1 MSLFYDPF
9 SAVPGFELEARIR
22 SRASECG
29 IDLTD
34 AALNALAH
42 HARAVL
48 RENEQL
54 HLTSI
59 TEPVEF
65 VERHLGEAFEGAAML
80 PPDIEGQVLDVGSG
94 NGYPGFVL
102 GAARP
107 GLSPVLADASV
118 RKAAFLRA
126 VIRDAGFPSAT
137 VLEAQIQRATDL
149 DGEGP
154 FRLIMTRALGGWPKI
169 LPRLRTCLAEGG
181 DILIWTGDE
190 MEKIARREVWMKLR
204 LEEKRPLPTRDQ
216 SWIWRFRVA

>member
-1 MSLFYDPF
+1 MSLLYDPF
-9 SAVPGFELEARIR
+9 SAIPGFELEARIR
-22 SRASECG
+22 SRASDCE
-29 IDLTD
+29 INLTD
-34 AALNALAH
+34 AAVNALAQ

-54 HLTSI
+54 HLTTI
-59 TEPVEF
+59 TEPEEF
-65 VERHLGEAFEGAAML
+65 LERHLGEAFEGAAMF
-80 PPDIEGQVLDVGSG
+80 PPDIEGPFLDVGSG
-94 NGYPGFVL
+94 NGYPGLVL

-107 GLSPVLADASV
+107 GLLPLLADASV

-126 VIRDAGFPSAT
+126 VIQDAGFPSAT
-137 VLEAQIQRATDL
+137 VLEAQIQRASDL
-149 DGEGP
+149 DGDGP
-154 FRLIMTRALGGWPKI
+154 FRLITTRALSGWPKI

-216 SWIWRFRVA
+216 SWIWRFRAA